1 MHAYVLYTIFQC
13 EFSCDSDYVIRRL
26 YFENI
31 WHGHHQAL
39 FFSVNSVVIVIMSSG
54 DYILKIYNMVITR
67 HCFSVWIQLTQWLCH
82 LETTFWKYMIWS
94 SPDIV
99 FQCEFSCDSDCVS
112 GGYILKMYDMV
123 ITRHCFSVWI
133 QLQQWLCHLKTI
145 FWKDI
150 IWSSP
155 DIIFQCECSH
165 SSYYVIWRLYF
176 HNIWYGHH

>member
-1 MHAYVLYTIFQC
+1 MIGLTIFGNFFGLYVCICIIYTFLEIQSWQWLCHRQTIFWKYIIWSSPGIVFQC
-13 EFSCDSDYVIRRL
+13 EFSWDSDYVISRL
-26 YFENI
+26 HFENI
-31 WHGHHQAL
+31 WYGHHQTL
-39 FFSVNSVVIVIMSSG
+39 FFSVNSVVSVIVS
-54 DYILKIYNMVITR
+54 
-67 HCFSVWIQLTQWLCH
+67 
-82 LETTFWKYMIWS
+82 
-94 SPDIV
+94 
-99 FQCEFSCDSDCVS
+99 S